1 MALMLDSNIIIY
13 SLLPGHEKLREFIAT
28 NLSAFSAISY
38 VEVLGFHGITAVD
51 RDSFVQLF
59 DGLELLEIDR
69 PTLERAV
76 SLRQQRKMSVGD
88 SIIAA
93 TALVR
98 DRVLLTRNIEDFRW
112 VAGLRLENPMDSPAA
127 PGSPPQA

>member
-51 RDSFVQLF
+51 RDSFVQLLTASNCWKSIARHWSARSHF
-59 DGLELLEIDR
+59 DNSGRCPSATRSSRRR
-69 PTLERAV
+69 PW
-76 SLRQQRKMSVGD
+76 SVTE
-88 SIIAA
+88 SC
-93 TALVR
+93 
-98 DRVLLTRNIEDFRW
+98 
-112 VAGLRLENPMDSPAA
+112 
-127 PGSPPQA
+127 